1 MVGLHIPAQP
11 IRRCHARACRFFD
24 FDRFR
29 ASYTIDIMTFN
40 TAETCVLA
48 ASCASRI
55 GTTAAIT
62 GFLADR
68 HLYIMEMKQFDD
80 TLAERFFVRI
90 TFCGVLGEPFDLA
103 RLREEFSV
111 VAAAEQMEWAIHD
124 SAHRA
129 RVLIMVSTLDHC
141 LEDLLYRQ
149 RIGELRMEVS
159 AIVSNHPDLK
169 PIADHRGIA
178 FHHMPV
184 TPQTKPEQERRLL
197 ELIRSTGSELVILA
211 RYMQVLSDELSS
223 MLRGRAINI
232 HHSFL
237 PGFKGAKPYHQ
248 AHARGVKVIGATAHF
263 VSADLDEGPIIE
275 QIVEHVDHGF
285 TPQML
290 TAAGRDSERRA
301 LASAVKLVLERRV
314 FLNGDRT
321 VVFK

>member
-1 MVGLHIPAQP
+1 
-11 IRRCHARACRFFD
+11 
-24 FDRFR
+24 
-29 ASYTIDIMTFN
+29 MTFD
-40 TAETCVLA
+40 TAQTYVLA

-62 GFLADR
+62 GFLAER
-68 HLYIMEMKQFDD
+68 HLYIIDMKQFDD
-80 TLAERFFVRI
+80 TLSERFFVRI
-90 TFCGVLGEPFDLA
+90 TFCGVRGEIFDLA
-103 RLREEFSV
+103 RLRGEFSRI
-111 VAAAEQMEWAIHD
+111 ADAEQMEWAIHD
-124 SAHRA
+124 SAHRP
-129 RVLIMVSTLDHC
+129 RVLILVSTLDHC

-149 RIGELRMEVS
+149 RIGELQMEVS
-159 AIVSNHPDLK
+159 AIVSNHPDLR

-178 FHHMPV
+178 FHHLPV
-184 TPQTKPEQERRLL
+184 TLPTKRSQEQRLL
-197 ELIRSTGSELVILA
+197 ELIKSSATEFVILA
-211 RYMQVLSDELSS
+211 RYMQILSDETSHT
-223 MLRGRAINI
+223 LRGRAINI

-275 QIVEHVDHGF
+275 QIVEHVDHSY

-301 LASAVKLVLERRV
+301 LAAAVRLVLERRV

-321 VVFK
+321 VIFK

>member
-1 MVGLHIPAQP
+1 
-11 IRRCHARACRFFD
+11 
-24 FDRFR
+24 
-29 ASYTIDIMTFN
+29 MTFD
-40 TAETCVLA
+40 TTQTYVLA

-62 GFLADR
+62 GFLAHR

-80 TLAERFFVRI
+80 TLSERFFVRI
-90 TFCGVLGEPFDLA
+90 TFCAVRGEPFDLP
-103 RLREEFSV
+103 RLREEFSH
-111 VAAAEQMEWAIHD
+111 VAATEQMEWAIHD
-124 SAHRA
+124 SAHRS

-169 PIADHRGIA
+169 PIAEHRGIA
-178 FHHMPV
+178 FHHLPV
-184 TPQTKPEQERRLL
+184 TPDSKRAQEQRLL
-197 ELIRSTGSELVILA
+197 ELIRSTGSELVVLA
-211 RYMQVLSDELSS
+211 RYMQILSDETAS

-275 QIVEHVDHGF
+275 QIVEHVDHGY

-301 LASAVKLVLERRV
+301 LATAVQLVLERRV